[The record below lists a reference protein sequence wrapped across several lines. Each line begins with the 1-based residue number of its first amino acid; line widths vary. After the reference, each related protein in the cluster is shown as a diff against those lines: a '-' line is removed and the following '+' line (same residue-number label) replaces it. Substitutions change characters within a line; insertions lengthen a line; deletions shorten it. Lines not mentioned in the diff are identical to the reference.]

1 MVFDVC
7 ADANVH
13 KQTSIMDEK
22 SKSDA
27 GVTGTDKNPFARE
40 FGVSFSSKKEEVS
53 ALLKKQLDG
62 KSYVQLN
69 E

>member
-1 MVFDVC
+1 
-7 ADANVH
+7 
-13 KQTSIMDEK
+13 MDEK